1 MNDIRWTIYESPF
14 GPLTLQRGSHG
25 LTALNFPGRGGPL
38 DEDSHS
44 PADFADVVAQMDEYF
59 AGERRTF
66 DLPLDLHGTE
76 FQRAVWAKL
85 LAIPYGETTT
95 YGVLARALGR
105 PDRARAIGA
114 AVGRTPVAI
123 IVPCHR
129 VIGSDGSLT
138 GYGGGLQ
145 RKATLLDLEA
155 RGVGGTAPP
164 ASWSMRQIALL

>member
-38 DEDSHS
+38 EDDRRS

-59 AGERRTF
+59 GGERRTF

-155 RGVGGTAPP
+155 RGVGGAAPP

>member
-1 MNDIRWTIYESPF
+1 
-14 GPLTLQRGSHG
+14 
-25 LTALNFPGRGGPL
+25 
-38 DEDSHS
+38 
-44 PADFADVVAQMDEYF
+44 MDEYF
-59 AGERRTF
+59 AGERRAF
-66 DLPLDLHGTE
+66 DLALDLHGTE
-76 FQRAVWAKL
+76 FQRAVWERL

-95 YGVLARALGR
+95 YGALARSLGR

-114 AVGRTPVAI
+114 AVGRTPIAI

-145 RKATLLDLEA
+145 RKATPLDLEA
-155 RGVGGTAPP
+155 RGVGDTAQP